1 MGLGNKNSNYG
12 NKGSNY
18 KFQLAVLK
26 LLERIKKAV

>member
-1 MGLGNKNSNYG
+1 MSLGNGNKKNG